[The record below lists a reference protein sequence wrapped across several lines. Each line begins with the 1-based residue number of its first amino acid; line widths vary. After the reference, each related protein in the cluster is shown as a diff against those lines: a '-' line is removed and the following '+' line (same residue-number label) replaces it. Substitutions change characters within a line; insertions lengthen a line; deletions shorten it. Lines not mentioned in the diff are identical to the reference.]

1 MSELDAADALLCQQI
16 MAKMLAGSGL
26 TMRDNHLEEAPSA
39 APAAAEPSTNA
50 VGAHLAASG
59 FRILHVPGRNET
71 YPPPAPGKKK
81 RVLVLD
87 GDNDLDD
94 EPVIRRSAA
103 PATVVS
109 DSDDEPPAATT
120 TIPKAAEAKK
130 ARKHVDE
137 ADRKRKKE
145 EKLLDAATKDEQR
158 RIKAVEMR
166 RKQREESESLCA
178 QALGVFDAMHPLGHT
193 PTPSERQAM
202 RAKVTARRDECI
214 EGRLVHELLK
224 DRGEAEGEAP
234 PSTLDKRVDQFLR
247 DTNSG
252 HVPKT
257 AVSKRILALKR
268 ASAVPGV
275 VRILRQREELNNPT
289 WLPPRFDRD
298 ADTGAVRYRTEDGL
312 QQKQGE
318 QRAFWKEAARTKE
331 NRLATVRDELK
342 QIALAREEQMAAA
355 RSGL

>member
-1 MSELDAADALLCQQI
+1 MSALDAEHRLLCQQL
-16 MAKMLAGSGL
+16 MANILAGSGL
-26 TMRDNHLEEAPSA
+26 TMRDNNLEETPIA
-39 APAAAEPSTNA
+39 APAAAQPTTNA

-59 FRILHVPGRNET
+59 FRILHVPGANET
-71 YPPPAPGKKK
+71 YPPPPAPTPGKKKK

-87 GDNDLDD
+87 GDDDLDD
-94 EPVIRRSAA
+94 TPVIRNSAA

-109 DSDDEPPAATT
+109 DSDDEPPAA

-158 RIKAVEMR
+158 RIDAVETQ

-178 QALGVFDAMHPLGHT
+178 QALGVFDAMHPRGHT
-193 PTPSERQAM
+193 PTPSERQVM

-214 EGRLVHELLK
+214 EGRLVHEIRK
-224 DRGEAEGEAP
+224 AKGEAEGEAP
-234 PSTLDKRVDQFLR
+234 PSTLDKRVDQFLN

-257 AVSKRILALKR
+257 AISKRVLALKR

-298 ADTGAVRYRTEDGL
+298 EHTGAVRYRTEDGL

-318 QRAFWKEAARTKE
+318 QRAFWKDAARTKE
-331 NRLATVRDELK
+331 NRLASVRTELK
-342 QIALAREEQMAAA
+342 QLALVREEQMAAA
-355 RSGL
+355 R

>member
-1 MSELDAADALLCQQI
+1 MSALDAEHQLLCQTL
-16 MAKMLAGSGL
+16 MAKILAGSGL
-26 TMRDNHLEEAPSA
+26 TMRDNLEETPSA
-39 APAAAEPSTNA
+39 APAAAAAPATAQPASTVA
-50 VGAHLAASG
+50 IS
-59 FRILHVPGRNET
+59 T
-71 YPPPAPGKKK
+71 PGKKK

-87 GDNDLDD
+87 GDDDDLDD
-94 EPVIRRSAA
+94 DPVICHSAA

-109 DSDDEPPAATT
+109 DSDDEPPAATAT
-120 TIPKAAEAKK
+120 RPKAAEAKK

-193 PTPSERQAM
+193 PTPSERQVM

-214 EGRLVHELLK
+214 EGRLVHELRK
-224 DRGEAEGEAP
+224 AKGEAEGEAP
-234 PSTLDKRVDQFLR
+234 PSTLDKRVDQFLN

-252 HVPKT
+252 HVPNKT
-257 AVSKRILALKR
+257 AVSKRVLALKR

-298 ADTGAVRYRTEDGL
+298 EHTGAVRYRTEDGL
-312 QQKQGE
+312 QQKQEE
-318 QRAFWKEAARTKE
+318 QRAFWKDAARTKE
-331 NRLATVRDELK
+331 NRLASVRAELK
-342 QIALAREEQMAAA
+342 QLSLAREEQMAAA
-355 RSGL
+355 R

>member
-1 MSELDAADALLCQQI
+1 MSVLDPEHRLLCQQLLAQI
-16 MAKMLAGSGL
+16 CAGSGN
-26 TMRDNHLEEAPSA
+26 TFRDNLEEPPSA
-39 APAAAEPSTNA
+39 APAAPETTTNA

-59 FRILHVPGRNET
+59 ARILHVPGKNET

-87 GDNDLDD
+87 GDDDLDD
-94 EPVIRRSAA
+94 APVTRHSAA

-109 DSDDEPPAATT
+109 DSDDEPPAATR
-120 TIPKAAEAKK
+120 PKAAEAKK

-137 ADRKRKKE
+137 AERKRKKE
-145 EKLLDAATKDEQR
+145 EKLLDAASKDEQR
-158 RIKAVEMR
+158 RIKAVESK

-193 PTPSERQAM
+193 PTPSERQVM

-214 EGRLVHELLK
+214 EGRLVHEFRK
-224 DRGEAEGEAP
+224 ANGEAEGEAP
-234 PSTLDKRVDQFLR
+234 PSTLDTRVDQFLR

-252 HVPKT
+252 HLPKT

-275 VRILRQREELNNPT
+275 VRILRQREELNNPA
-289 WLPPRFDRD
+289 WLPPRFERD
-298 ADTGAVRYRTEDGL
+298 EHTGAARYRTEDGL

-318 QRAFWKEAARTKE
+318 QRAFWKDAARTKE
-331 NRLATVRDELK
+331 NRLASVRTELK
-342 QIALAREEQMAAA
+342 QLALAREEQMAAA
-355 RSGL
+355 R